1 LILKRGVF
9 KLLMTIG
16 MVILTGMKKFFL
28 SQAQRFDQVFFFL
41 VFYGVAKIQP

>member
-28 SQAQRFDQVFFFL
+28 SQAQQFL
-41 VFYGVAKIQP
+41 NRKMDGSRHPV